1 MLKRNG
7 EDCEHTVPDFPGRLT
22 TSEFNAYN
30 AAFPLVAAAISEF
43 NERANTLSEIEKR
56 SGQIAEQTALN
67 APDGLKLLKVT
78 DSPESEWQIRQTL
91 FKFPGSEL
99 LLCSRAGDAGKQQ
112 FSVVEKFDPQS
123 SYARAH
129 GEANLQL
136 TGNNPFV
143 LLQNF
148 VSNERALLQMFRQD
162 IEATTE
168 ENLSEKFPG
177 QNHSRVVRAIS
188 MRCGGKAPFESQKQK
203 PVKNITIRV

>member
-7 EDCEHTVPDFPGRLT
+7 ENCEHVVPDFPGRLT
-22 TSEFNAYN
+22 ASEFNAYN

-43 NERANTLSEIEKR
+43 NERANIVSEIEKR
-56 SGQIAEQTALN
+56 SSQIAEQTALN
-67 APDGLKLLKVT
+67 APNGLKLLKVSDT
-78 DSPESEWQIRQTL
+78 LESEWQVRQTL
-91 FKFPGSEL
+91 FKFPRSEL
-99 LLCSRAGDAGKQQ
+99 LLCSRAVDEGKQQ
-112 FSVVEKFDPQS
+112 FCIVEKFEPQS

-129 GEANLQL
+129 GEANVQI

-148 VSNERALLQMFRQD
+148 VANERALLQMCRQD

-177 QNHSRVVRAIS
+177 QNYSRVARAIS
-188 MRCGGKAPFESQKQK
+188 LRCGSKALVESEEQK
-203 PVKNITIRV
+203 PAQTISMRV